1 MFDTNILT
9 AFRDEENRA
18 HRRVLAF
25 AAEQWQDGIL
35 VAPQSLY
42 EYYAVA
48 SRPKDVNG
56 LGRSPEDAARDVLRF
71 RQSFTVLPDPPNLL
85 DAWLELCREHGV
97 SGKPAH
103 DARLAAY
110 ARLHGIVTLVT
121 LNARDFRPLRSERRR
136 SIRTRPRASPCGAIR
151 R

>member
-1 MFDTNILT
+1 M
-9 AFRDEENRA
+9 A
-18 HRRVLAF
+18 
-25 AAEQWQDGIL
+25 DGIL

-103 DARLAAY
+103 DAY
-110 ARLHGIVTLVT
+110 ARLHGIVTL
-121 LNARDFRPLRSERRR
+121 NARDFARYGLSVVVP
-136 SIRTRPRASPCGAIR
+136 
-151 R
+151 